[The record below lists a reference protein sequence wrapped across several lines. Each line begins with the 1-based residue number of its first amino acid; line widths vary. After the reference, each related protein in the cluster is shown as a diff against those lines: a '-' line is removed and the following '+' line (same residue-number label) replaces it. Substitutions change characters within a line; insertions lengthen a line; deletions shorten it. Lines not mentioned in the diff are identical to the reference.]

1 MRRVLHTC
9 YGRPVKALVLA
20 VALLACK
27 QDPKPPPAATP
38 PAPPPVVVDARVA
51 QVPADAPVATEGVEP
66 PSILDTESFGAV
78 KIGSEEAEIVRT
90 LGPPKKKSKAQEE
103 GATGDFVSDW
113 TWDGASI
120 SMAGETKTGPWKA
133 RLITIKK
140 GSKLATIKNLHIG
153 STRAEVEKAYTRSEE
168 DDGSKKDQYL
178 VGSLYGGLL
187 FVFDKANKVSEI
199 SMGAFAF

>member
-1 MRRVLHTC
+1 MID
-9 YGRPVKALVLA
+9 AA
-20 VALLACK
+20 VAK
-27 QDPKPPPAATP
+27 
-38 PAPPPVVVDARVA
+38 VVVDA
-51 QVPADAPVATEGVEP
+51 PVVTEGVEP
-66 PSILDTESFGAV
+66 PGILDTESLGLLKV
-78 KIGSEEAEIVRT
+78 GSEQAEVVRT
-90 LGPPKKKSKAQEE
+90 LGPPKKKSKVQEE

-113 TWDGASI
+113 TWDGAGI

-140 GSKLATIKNLHIG
+140 GSKLATVKNLHIG

-168 DDGSKKDQYL
+168 DDGSKPDQYL